1 MPAIPASIAEFLK
14 ARRIAVTGVSRGG
27 KLPANAIYR
36 RLKECGYEVVPVN
49 PKTTEVEGVTCYPD
63 VSAVPG
69 ELDGVMV
76 ASPPDS
82 GVEIARQC
90 AARGI
95 RRVWFHRSFG
105 GGSVSD
111 DAVRECRA
119 RGIEPVV
126 GGCPMMFCGNVDVGH
141 RCFRWFLQLRGR
153 VPR

>member
-1 MPAIPASIAEFLK
+1 MAAIPTSIAEFLK

-27 KLPANAIYR
+27 KMPANAIYR
-36 RLKECGYEVVPVN
+36 RLNECGYDVVPVN
-49 PKTTEVEGVTCYPD
+49 PNASEVERVTCYPNLT
-63 VSAVPG
+63 AVPG

-111 DAVRECRA
+111 DAVRECRS